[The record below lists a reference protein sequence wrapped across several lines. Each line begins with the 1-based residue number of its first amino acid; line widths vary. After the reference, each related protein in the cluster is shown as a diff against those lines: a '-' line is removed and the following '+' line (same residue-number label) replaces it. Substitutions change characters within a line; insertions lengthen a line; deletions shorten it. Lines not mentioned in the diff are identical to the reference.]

1 MRKQNKDKLYSFL
14 VISNLAF
21 DIVMCMGAMNNGKY
35 IVTPI
40 HNYYRKALKEIERK
54 NPNMGKVMQY
64 MKHIEILTKRVLTN
78 Q

>member
-1 MRKQNKDKLYSFL
+1 MHFAPGEN
-14 VISNLAF
+14 V
-21 DIVMCMGAMNNGKY
+21 
-35 IVTPI
+35 VTPI

-78 Q
+78 QLT